1 MKTNIII
8 PAAALAAFTLLLV
21 CCGKTKEK
29 DMIPPE
35 IIAVGDYTSP
45 LNCQEFHVGGVLP
58 FAWAFSDNEELGS
71 FNIEI
76 HSNHDHH
83 THSTEA
89 EECPEHEEV
98 HDHGDPVNPWVF
110 NKDYA
115 IPAGTSYYEADIKIP
130 IPEGIDP
137 GEYHFM
143 IRVTDISGWQEIKSV
158 AIHIEEGE

>member
-21 CCGKTKEK
+21 CCGKTREK

-98 HDHGDPVNPWVF
+98 HDHGGPVNPGVF

>member
-29 DMIPPE
+29 DMTPPE

-45 LNCQEFHVGGVLP
+45 LNCQEFHVGSVLP
-58 FAWAFSDNEELGS
+58 FAWAFSDNDGLGS

-89 EECPEHEEV
+89 EECPEEDG
-98 HDHGDPVNPWVF
+98 HDHGEPVNPWVF

-115 IPAGTSYYEADIKIP
+115 IPAGTSFYEASIKIP
-130 IPEGIDP
+130 IPEDIDP

-143 IRVTDISGWQEIKSV
+143 IRVTDASGWQQLRSV
-158 AIHIEEGE
+158 AIHIE

>member
-8 PAAALAAFTLLLV
+8 SAAALAAFTLLLV

-89 EECPEHEEV
+89 EECPEHEEG

>member
-89 EECPEHEEV
+89 EECPEHEEG
-98 HDHGDPVNPWVF
+98 HNHGDPVNPWVF

>member
-1 MKTNIII
+1 MKTYIII

-35 IIAVGDYTSP
+35 IIAVGDYSSP

-89 EECPEHEEV
+89 EECPEHEEG

>member
-89 EECPEHEEV
+89 EECPEHEEG

>member
-8 PAAALAAFTLLLV
+8 RAAALAAFTLLLV

-89 EECPEHEEV
+89 EECPEHEEG
-98 HDHGDPVNPWVF
+98 HNHGDPVNPWVF

>member
-8 PAAALAAFTLLLV
+8 SAAALAAFTLLLV

-89 EECPEHEEV
+89 EECPEHEEG
-98 HDHGDPVNPWVF
+98 HNHGDPVNPWVF

>member
-89 EECPEHEEV
+89 EECPEHEEG

-115 IPAGTSYYEADIKIP
+115 IPASTSYYEADIKIP